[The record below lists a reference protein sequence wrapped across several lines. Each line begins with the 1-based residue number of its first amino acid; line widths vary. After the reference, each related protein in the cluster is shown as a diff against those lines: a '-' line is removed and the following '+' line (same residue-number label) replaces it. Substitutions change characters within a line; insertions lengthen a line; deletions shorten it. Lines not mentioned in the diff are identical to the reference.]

1 MKSEVTVVMYHYV
14 RDLKNSRYPNI
25 KGLDI
30 EKFKKQIKFFKEN
43 YNFIRM
49 EDLIEYYKSP
59 NEKRLPEKSILLT
72 FDDGYKDHYTYVL
85 PVLLENDIQGSF
97 YIPTKCFQ
105 DKKVLDVNKIH
116 FILES
121 CIGEEEKVLS
131 EIKEYLETN
140 KDSRISLSYDDYF
153 QEYAVASRF
162 DKKEVIFI
170 KRMLQVALPEDYRE
184 KIVEQLF
191 KKYVCSIENKIISE
205 RAFWEELYLTPEQIR
220 AMEKL
225 GMHIGFHSHNHV
237 WLDSLKKEEQEFQI
251 KSSINYFKEIGID
264 TKKMTISYPYGGYNE
279 ETIELMKKYNI
290 PLGFTTEVEKID
302 LEKSD
307 YLRLPR
313 MDTND
318 FYQGE

>member
-1 MKSEVTVVMYHYV
+1 MKSEITVVMYHYV

-43 YNFIRM
+43 YNFVRI
-49 EDLIEYYKSP
+49 EDLIEYYKNP
-59 NEKRLPEKSILLT
+59 KEKELPEKAILLT

-85 PVLLENDIQGSF
+85 PVLLENNIQGSF

-121 CIGEEEKVLS
+121 CVGEEEKILK
-131 EIKEYLETN
+131 EIEDYLEKN
-140 KDSRISLSYDDYF
+140 KDSRVSLSYNDYF
-153 QEYAVASRF
+153 KEYAVDSRF
-162 DKKEVIFI
+162 DKKEIIFI
-170 KRMLQVALPEDYRE
+170 KRMLQVVLPEDYRE
-184 KIVEQLF
+184 KLVDILF
-191 KKYVCSIENKIISE
+191 KKYVCTIGDKIISE

-220 AMEKL
+220 MMEKL

-237 WLDSLKKEEQEFQI
+237 WLNSLSKEEQEFQI
-251 KSSINYFKEIGID
+251 KSSINYFKEIGIN
-264 TKKMTISYPYGGYNE
+264 TEKMTISYPYGGYNE
-279 ETIELMKKYNI
+279 DTIELMKKYKI
-290 PLGFTTEVEKID
+290 SLGFTTEVKKVDLKI
-302 LEKSD
+302 SD
-307 YLRLPR
+307 CLKLPR

-318 FYQGE
+318 FYQD

>member
-43 YNFIRM
+43 YNFVRI
-49 EDLIEYYKSP
+49 EDLIEYYKNPKEKELP
-59 NEKRLPEKSILLT
+59 NKAILLT

-85 PVLLENDIQGSF
+85 PILLENNIQGSF

-121 CIGEEEKVLS
+121 CIGKEERILK
-131 EIKEYLETN
+131 EIEEYLEKN
-140 KDSRISLSYDDYF
+140 KDSRISLSYNDYF
-153 QEYAVASRF
+153 KEYAVDSRF

-170 KRMLQVALPEDYRE
+170 KRMLQVVLPEDYRE
-184 KIVEQLF
+184 KLVDILF
-191 KKYVCSIENKIISE
+191 KKYVCTIGDKIISE

-220 AMEKL
+220 MMEKL

-237 WLDSLKKEEQEFQI
+237 WLNSLSKEEQEFQI
-251 KSSINYFKEIGID
+251 KSSINYFKEIGIK
-264 TKKMTISYPYGGYNE
+264 TEKMTLSYPYGGYNE
-279 ETIELMKKYNI
+279 ESVELIKKYEI
-290 PLGFTTEVEKID
+290 PLAFTTKVAIAD
-302 LEKSD
+302 LNKDEN
-307 YLRLPR
+307 YALPR
-313 MDTND
+313 LDTND
-318 FYQGE
+318 FYQG

>member
-59 NEKRLPEKSILLT
+59 NEKRLPKKSILLT

>member
-191 KKYVCSIENKIISE
+191 KKYVCSIGDKIISE

>member
-43 YNFIRM
+43 YNFVKI
-49 EDLIEYYKSP
+49 EDLIEYYKNP
-59 NEKRLPEKSILLT
+59 KEKELPEKAILLT

-85 PVLLENDIQGSF
+85 PILLENNIQGSF

-121 CIGEEEKVLS
+121 CIGEEERILK
-131 EIKEYLETN
+131 EIEEYLEKN
-140 KDSRISLSYDDYF
+140 KDSRISLSYNDYF
-153 QEYAVASRF
+153 KEYAVDSRF

-170 KRMLQVALPEDYRE
+170 KRMLQVVLPEDYRE
-184 KIVEQLF
+184 KLVDILF
-191 KKYVCSIENKIISE
+191 KKYVCTIGDKIISE

-220 AMEKL
+220 MMEKL

-237 WLDSLKKEEQEFQI
+237 WLNSLSKEEQEFQI
-251 KSSINYFKEIGID
+251 KSSINYFKKIGVK
-264 TKKMTISYPYGGYNE
+264 TEKMTLSYPYGGYNGE
-279 ETIELMKKYNI
+279 SVELIKKYGI
-290 PLGFTTEVEKID
+290 PLAFTTKVAIAD
-302 LEKSD
+302 LNKNEN
-307 YLRLPR
+307 YALPR
-313 MDTND
+313 LDTND
-318 FYQGE
+318 FYQG

>member
-1 MKSEVTVVMYHYV
+1 MNDEVTVVMYHYV

-49 EDLIEYYKSP
+49 DDLIEYYKSS
-59 NEKRLPEKSILLT
+59 NKKKLPEKSILLT

-85 PVLLENDIQGSF
+85 PVLLENNIQGAF

-121 CIGEEEKVLS
+121 CIGEEEKILK
-131 EIKEYLETN
+131 EIKEYLGKN
-140 KDSRISLSYDDYF
+140 KDSRILLSYNDYF
-153 QEYAVASRF
+153 KEYAVASRF

-170 KRMLQVALPEDYRE
+170 KRMLQVVLPEDYRE
-184 KIVEQLF
+184 KLVDLLF
-191 KKYVCSIENKIISE
+191 KKYICSIGDKIISE
-205 RAFWEELYLTPEQIR
+205 RAFWEELYLTLDQIR
-220 AMEKL
+220 LMKKL

-237 WLDSLKKEEQEFQI
+237 WLNSLSKEEQESQI
-251 KSSINYFKEIGID
+251 KFSINYFKEIGIN
-264 TKKMTISYPYGGYNE
+264 TEKMTISYPYGGYNE
-279 ETIELMKKYNI
+279 DTIELMKKYKI
-290 PLGFTTEVEKID
+290 PLGFTTEVKKID
-302 LEKSD
+302 LKISD
-307 YLRLPR
+307 CLKLPR

-318 FYQGE
+318 FYQGD

>member
-1 MKSEVTVVMYHYV
+1 MNSEVTVVMYHYV

-59 NEKRLPEKSILLT
+59 NKKSLPDKSILLT

-85 PVLLENDIQGSF
+85 PVLLENNIQGSF

-105 DKKVLDVNKIH
+105 DKEVLDVNKIH

-121 CIGEEEKVLS
+121 CIGEEEKILK
-131 EIKEYLETN
+131 EIEEYLEKN
-140 KDSRISLSYDDYF
+140 KDSRILLSYDDYF
-153 QEYAVASRF
+153 KEYAVDSRF

-170 KRMLQVALPEDYRE
+170 KRMLQVVLPEDYR
-184 KIVEQLF
+184 KKLLDILF
-191 KKYVCSIENKIISE
+191 KKYVCTIGDKIISE

-220 AMEKL
+220 MMEKL
-225 GMHIGFHSHNHV
+225 GMHIGFHSHDHV
-237 WLDSLKKEEQEFQI
+237 WLNSLSKEEQEFQI
-251 KSSINYFKEIGID
+251 KSSIDYFKEIGVK
-264 TKKMTISYPYGGYNE
+264 TEKMTLSYPYGGYNE
-279 ETIELMKKYNI
+279 ESVELIKKYEI
-290 PLGFTTEVEKID
+290 PLAFTTKVAIAD
-302 LEKSD
+302 LNKDEN
-307 YLRLPR
+307 YALPR
-313 MDTND
+313 LDTND
-318 FYQGE
+318 FYQG

>member
-43 YNFIRM
+43 YNFVRI
-49 EDLIEYYKSP
+49 EDLIEYYKNP
-59 NEKRLPEKSILLT
+59 KEKELPDKAILLT

-85 PVLLENDIQGSF
+85 PILLENNIQGSF

-121 CIGEEEKVLS
+121 CIGKEERILK
-131 EIKEYLETN
+131 EIEEYLEKN

-153 QEYAVASRF
+153 KEYAVDSRF

-170 KRMLQVALPEDYRE
+170 KRMLQVVLPENYR
-184 KIVEQLF
+184 KKLVDILF
-191 KKYVCSIENKIISE
+191 KKYVCTIGDKIISE

-220 AMEKL
+220 MMEKV
-225 GMHIGFHSHNHV
+225 GMHIGFHSHDHV
-237 WLDSLKKEEQEFQI
+237 WLNSLSKEEQEFQI
-251 KSSINYFKEIGID
+251 KSSINYFKEIGIK
-264 TKKMTISYPYGGYNE
+264 TEKMTLSYPYGGYNE
-279 ETIELMKKYNI
+279 ESVELIKKYKI
-290 PLGFTTEVEKID
+290 PLAFTTKVAIAD
-302 LEKSD
+302 LNKDEN
-307 YLRLPR
+307 YALPR
-313 MDTND
+313 LDTND
-318 FYQGE
+318 FYQG

>member
-43 YNFIRM
+43 YNFVKI
-49 EDLIEYYKSP
+49 EDLIDYYKNP
-59 NEKRLPEKSILLT
+59 KEKELPEKPILLT

-85 PVLLENDIQGSF
+85 PVLLENNIQGSF

-225 GMHIGFHSHNHV
+225 GMHIGFHSHDHV
-237 WLDSLKKEEQEFQI
+237 WLNSLSKEEQEFQI
-251 KSSINYFKEIGID
+251 KSSIDYFKEIGVK
-264 TKKMTISYPYGGYNE
+264 TEKMTLSYPYGGYNE
-279 ETIELMKKYNI
+279 ESIELIKKYGI
-290 PLGFTTEVEKID
+290 PLAFTTKVAIAD
-302 LEKSD
+302 LNKNEN
-307 YLRLPR
+307 YALPR
-313 MDTND
+313 LDTND
-318 FYQGE
+318 FYQG

>member
-43 YNFIRM
+43 YNFVRI
-49 EDLIEYYKSP
+49 EDLIEYYKNPKEKELP
-59 NEKRLPEKSILLT
+59 NKAILLT

-85 PVLLENDIQGSF
+85 PILLENNIQGSF

-121 CIGEEEKVLS
+121 CIGKEERILK
-131 EIKEYLETN
+131 EIEEYLEKN
-140 KDSRISLSYDDYF
+140 KDSRISLSYNDYF
-153 QEYAVASRF
+153 KEYAVDSRF

-170 KRMLQVALPEDYRE
+170 KRMLQVVLPEDYR
-184 KIVEQLF
+184 KKLVDILF
-191 KKYVCSIENKIISE
+191 KKYVCTIGDKIISE

-220 AMEKL
+220 MMEKL
-225 GMHIGFHSHNHV
+225 GMHIGFHSHDHV
-237 WLDSLKKEEQEFQI
+237 WLNSLSKEEQEFQI
-251 KSSINYFKEIGID
+251 KSSIDYFKEIGVK
-264 TKKMTISYPYGGYNE
+264 TEKMTLSYPYGGYNE
-279 ETIELMKKYNI
+279 ESVELIKKYEI
-290 PLGFTTEVEKID
+290 PLAFTTKVAIAD
-302 LEKSD
+302 LNKDEN
-307 YLRLPR
+307 YALPR
-313 MDTND
+313 LDTND
-318 FYQGE
+318 FYQG

>member
-43 YNFIRM
+43 YNFVRI
-49 EDLIEYYKSP
+49 EDLIEYYKNP
-59 NEKRLPEKSILLT
+59 KKKELPEKAILLT
-72 FDDGYKDHYTYVL
+72 FDDGYKDHYNYVL
-85 PVLLENDIQGSF
+85 PVLLENNIQGSF

-121 CIGEEEKVLS
+121 CMGKEERILK
-131 EIKEYLETN
+131 EIEEYLEKN
-140 KDSRISLSYDDYF
+140 KDSRISLSYNDYF
-153 QEYAVASRF
+153 KEYAVDSRF

-170 KRMLQVALPEDYRE
+170 KRMLQVVLPEDYRE
-184 KIVEQLF
+184 KLVDILF
-191 KKYVCSIENKIISE
+191 KKYVCTIGDKIISE

-220 AMEKL
+220 MMEKL

-237 WLDSLKKEEQEFQI
+237 WLNSLSKEEQEFQI
-251 KSSINYFKEIGID
+251 KSSINYFKEIGVK
-264 TKKMTISYPYGGYNE
+264 TEKMTLSYPYGGYNE
-279 ETIELMKKYNI
+279 ESVELIKKYEI
-290 PLGFTTEVEKID
+290 PLAFTTKVAIAD
-302 LEKSD
+302 LDKDED
-307 YLRLPR
+307 YALPR
-313 MDTND
+313 LDTND
-318 FYQGE
+318 FYQG

>member
-43 YNFIRM
+43 YNFVRI
-49 EDLIEYYKSP
+49 EDLIEYYKNP
-59 NEKRLPEKSILLT
+59 KEKELPEKAILLT
-72 FDDGYKDHYTYVL
+72 FYDGYKDHYNYVL
-85 PVLLENDIQGSF
+85 PVLLENNIQGSF

-121 CIGEEEKVLS
+121 CIGKEKRILK
-131 EIKEYLETN
+131 EIEEYLEKN
-140 KDSRISLSYDDYF
+140 KDSRISLSYNDYF
-153 QEYAVASRF
+153 KEYAVDSRF

-170 KRMLQVALPEDYRE
+170 KRMLQVVLPEDYRE
-184 KIVEQLF
+184 KLVDILF
-191 KKYVCSIENKIISE
+191 KKYVCTIGDKIISE

-220 AMEKL
+220 MMEKL

-237 WLDSLKKEEQEFQI
+237 WLNSLSKEEQEFQI
-251 KSSINYFKEIGID
+251 KSSINYFKEIGVK
-264 TKKMTISYPYGGYNE
+264 TEKMTLSYPYGGYNE
-279 ETIELMKKYNI
+279 ESVELIKKYEI
-290 PLGFTTEVEKID
+290 PLAFTTKVAIAD
-302 LEKSD
+302 LDKDED
-307 YLRLPR
+307 YALPR
-313 MDTND
+313 LDTND
-318 FYQGE
+318 FYQG

>member
-97 YIPTKCFQ
+97 YISTKCFQ

>member
-116 FILES
+116 FILER

>member
-30 EKFKKQIKFFKEN
+30 DKFKRQIKYFKEN

-59 NEKRLPEKSILLT
+59 NKKSLPDKSILLT

-85 PVLLENDIQGSF
+85 PVLLENNIQGSF

-121 CIGEEEKVLS
+121 CIEEEEKILK
-131 EIKEYLETN
+131 EIEEYLEKN
-140 KDSRISLSYDDYF
+140 KDSRILLSYDDYF
-153 QEYAVASRF
+153 KEYAIDSRF

-170 KRMLQVALPEDYRE
+170 KRMLQVVLPEDYR
-184 KIVEQLF
+184 KKLVDILF
-191 KKYVCSIENKIISE
+191 KKYVCTIGDKIISE

-220 AMEKL
+220 MMEKL
-225 GMHIGFHSHNHV
+225 GMHIGFHSHDHV
-237 WLDSLKKEEQEFQI
+237 WLSSLSKEEQEFQI
-251 KSSINYFKEIGID
+251 KSSINYFKEIGIK
-264 TKKMTISYPYGGYNE
+264 TEKMTLSYPYGGYNE
-279 ETIELMKKYNI
+279 ESVELIKKYEI
-290 PLGFTTEVEKID
+290 PLAFTTKVAIAD
-302 LEKSD
+302 LNKDEN
-307 YLRLPR
+307 YALPR
-313 MDTND
+313 LDTND
-318 FYQGE
+318 FYQG

>member
-43 YNFIRM
+43 YNFVRI
-49 EDLIEYYKSP
+49 EDLIEYYKNPKEKELP
-59 NEKRLPEKSILLT
+59 NKAILLT

-85 PVLLENDIQGSF
+85 PILLENNIQGSF

-121 CIGEEEKVLS
+121 CIGEEEKILK
-131 EIKEYLETN
+131 EIEDYLEKN
-140 KDSRISLSYDDYF
+140 KDSRVSLSYNDYF
-153 QEYAVASRF
+153 KEYAVDSRF

-170 KRMLQVALPEDYRE
+170 KRMLQVVLPEDYRE
-184 KIVEQLF
+184 KLVDILF
-191 KKYVCSIENKIISE
+191 KKYVCTIGDKIISE

-220 AMEKL
+220 MMEKL
-225 GMHIGFHSHNHV
+225 GMHIGFHSHDHV
-237 WLDSLKKEEQEFQI
+237 WLNSLSKEEQEFQI
-251 KSSINYFKEIGID
+251 KSSINYFKEIGIK
-264 TKKMTISYPYGGYNE
+264 TEKMTLSYPYGGYNE
-279 ETIELMKKYNI
+279 ESVELIKKYGI
-290 PLGFTTEVEKID
+290 PLAFTTKVAVAD
-302 LEKSD
+302 LNKDEN
-307 YLRLPR
+307 YALPR
-313 MDTND
+313 LDTND
-318 FYQGE
+318 FYQG

>member
-43 YNFIRM
+43 YNFVRI
-49 EDLIEYYKSP
+49 EDLIEYYKNP
-59 NEKRLPEKSILLT
+59 KEKELPEKAILLT

-85 PVLLENDIQGSF
+85 PVLLENNIQGSF

-121 CIGEEEKVLS
+121 CIGEEEKILK
-131 EIKEYLETN
+131 EIEEYLEKN
-140 KDSRISLSYDDYF
+140 KDSRILLSYDDYF
-153 QEYAVASRF
+153 KEYAIDSRF

-170 KRMLQVALPEDYRE
+170 KRMLQVVLPEDYR
-184 KIVEQLF
+184 KKLVDILF
-191 KKYVCSIENKIISE
+191 KKYVCTIGDKIISE

-220 AMEKL
+220 MMEKL
-225 GMHIGFHSHNHV
+225 GMHIGFHSHDHV
-237 WLDSLKKEEQEFQI
+237 WLSSLSKEEQEFQI
-251 KSSINYFKEIGID
+251 KSSINYFKEIGIK
-264 TKKMTISYPYGGYNE
+264 TEKMTLSYPYGGYNE
-279 ETIELMKKYNI
+279 ESVELIKKYEI
-290 PLGFTTEVEKID
+290 PLAFTTKVAITD
-302 LEKSD
+302 LNKDEN
-307 YLRLPR
+307 YALPR
-313 MDTND
+313 LDTND
-318 FYQGE
+318 FYQG

>member
-1 MKSEVTVVMYHYV
+1 MNSEVTVVMYHYV

-59 NEKRLPEKSILLT
+59 NKKSLPDKSILLT

-85 PVLLENDIQGSF
+85 PVLLENNIQGSF

-121 CIGEEEKVLS
+121 CIGEEKKILS
-131 EIKEYLETN
+131 DIKEYLETS
-140 KDSRISLSYDDYF
+140 KDNRIAFLYDDYF
-153 QEYAVASRF
+153 KEYAVASRF
-162 DKKEVIFI
+162 DKKEIIFI
-170 KRMLQVALPEDYRE
+170 KRMLQMVLPEDYRE
-184 KIVEQLF
+184 KLVDKLF
-191 KKYVCSIENKIISE
+191 KKYVCSIGEKEISE
-205 RAFWEELYLTPEQIR
+205 RVFWEELYLTIDQIKI
-220 AMEKL
+220 MEKL

-237 WLDSLKKEEQEFQI
+237 WLDSLNKEEQEFQI
-251 KSSINYFKEIGID
+251 KSSINYFKEIGTN

-279 ETIELMKKYNI
+279 DTIELMKKYEI
-290 PLGFTTEVEKID
+290 PLAFTTEVKKVD
-302 LEKSD
+302 LKTSD
-307 YLRLPR
+307 YLKLPR

>member
-43 YNFIRM
+43 YNFLKI

-59 NEKRLPEKSILLT
+59 NEKKLPEKSILLT

-85 PVLLENDIQGSF
+85 PVLLENNIQGSF

-121 CIGEEEKVLS
+121 CIGEEKKILK
-131 EIKEYLETN
+131 EIEEYLGKN
-140 KDSRISLSYDDYF
+140 KDSRISLSYNDYF
-153 QEYAVASRF
+153 KEYAVDSRF

-170 KRMLQVALPEDYRE
+170 KRMLQVVLPEDYRE
-184 KIVEQLF
+184 KLVDILF
-191 KKYVCSIENKIISE
+191 KKYVCTIGDKVISE

-220 AMEKL
+220 MMEKM
-225 GMHIGFHSHNHV
+225 GMHIGFHSHNHI
-237 WLDSLKKEEQEFQI
+237 WLNSLSKEKQRLELDY
-251 KSSINYFKEIGID
+251 SIEWFNKIGLD
-264 TKKMTISYPYGGYNE
+264 VKKMTISYPYGGYNE
-279 ETIELMKKYNI
+279 TTLELMREYNV
-290 PLGFTTEVEKID
+290 PLGFTTEVRVAI
-302 LEKSD
+302 LENDD
-307 YLRLPR
+307 YLEIPR
-313 MDTND
+313 MDAND
-318 FYQGE
+318 FRG

>member
-43 YNFIRM
+43 YNFVRI
-49 EDLIEYYKSP
+49 EDLIEYYKNSK
-59 NEKRLPEKSILLT
+59 EKELPEKAILLT

-85 PVLLENDIQGSF
+85 PVLLENNIQGSF

-121 CIGEEEKVLS
+121 CIDEEEKILK
-131 EIKEYLETN
+131 EIEEYLKKN

-153 QEYAVASRF
+153 KEYAVDSRF

-170 KRMLQVALPEDYRE
+170 KRMLQVVLPEDYR
-184 KIVEQLF
+184 KKLVDILF
-191 KKYVCSIENKIISE
+191 KKYVCTIGDKIISE

-220 AMEKL
+220 MMEKL
-225 GMHIGFHSHNHV
+225 GMHIGFHSHDHV
-237 WLDSLKKEEQEFQI
+237 WLNSLSKEEQEFQI
-251 KSSINYFKEIGID
+251 KSSIDYFKEIGVK
-264 TKKMTISYPYGGYNE
+264 TEKMTLSYPYGGYNE
-279 ETIELMKKYNI
+279 ESVELIKKYGI
-290 PLGFTTEVEKID
+290 PLAFTTKVAVAD
-302 LEKSD
+302 LNKDED
-307 YLRLPR
+307 YALPR
-313 MDTND
+313 LDTND
-318 FYQGE
+318 FYQG

>member
-43 YNFIRM
+43 YNFVRI
-49 EDLIEYYKSP
+49 EDLIEYYKNP
-59 NEKRLPEKSILLT
+59 KEKELPEKAILLT

-85 PVLLENDIQGSF
+85 PVLLENNIQGSF

-121 CIGEEEKVLS
+121 CIGKEERILK
-131 EIKEYLETN
+131 EIEEYLEKN
-140 KDSRISLSYDDYF
+140 KDSRISHSYNDYF
-153 QEYAVASRF
+153 KEYAVDSRF
-162 DKKEVIFI
+162 DKKEIIFI
-170 KRMLQVALPEDYRE
+170 KRMLQVVLPEDYRE
-184 KIVEQLF
+184 KLVDILF
-191 KKYVCSIENKIISE
+191 KKYVCTLGDKIISE

-220 AMEKL
+220 MMEKL

-237 WLDSLKKEEQEFQI
+237 WLNSLSKEEQEFQI
-251 KSSINYFKEIGID
+251 KSSINYFKEIGVK
-264 TKKMTISYPYGGYNE
+264 TEKMTISYPYGGYNK
-279 ETIELMKKYNI
+279 ETIKLMEEYKI
-290 PLGFTTEVEKID
+290 PLGFTTEVRKIN
-302 LEKSD
+302 LENDSF
-307 YLRLPR
+307 LELPR

-318 FYQGE
+318 FIKE

>member
-43 YNFIRM
+43 YNFVKIQ
-49 EDLIEYYKSP
+49 DLIEYYKNP
-59 NEKRLPEKSILLT
+59 KEKELPDKAILLT

-85 PVLLENDIQGSF
+85 PILLENNIQGSF

-121 CIGEEEKVLS
+121 CIGEEEKILK
-131 EIKEYLETN
+131 EIEDYLEKN
-140 KDSRISLSYDDYF
+140 KDSRISLLYNDYF
-153 QEYAVASRF
+153 KEYAIDSRF

-170 KRMLQVALPEDYRE
+170 KRMLQVVLPEDYR
-184 KIVEQLF
+184 KKLVDILF
-191 KKYVCSIENKIISE
+191 KKYVCTIGDKIISE

-220 AMEKL
+220 MMEKL
-225 GMHIGFHSHNHV
+225 GMHIGFHSHDHV
-237 WLDSLKKEEQEFQI
+237 WLSSLSKEEQEFQI
-251 KSSINYFKEIGID
+251 KSSINYFKEIGIK
-264 TKKMTISYPYGGYNE
+264 TEKMTLSYPYGGYNE
-279 ETIELMKKYNI
+279 ESVELIKKYEI
-290 PLGFTTEVEKID
+290 PLAFTTKVAIAD
-302 LEKSD
+302 LNKDEN
-307 YLRLPR
+307 YALPR
-313 MDTND
+313 LDTND
-318 FYQGE
+318 FYQG

>member
-1 MKSEVTVVMYHYV
+1 MKSEVTIVMYHYV

-43 YNFIRM
+43 YNFVRI
-49 EDLIEYYKSP
+49 EDLIEYYKNSK
-59 NEKRLPEKSILLT
+59 EKELPEKAILLT

-85 PVLLENDIQGSF
+85 PVLLENNIQGSF

-121 CIGEEEKVLS
+121 CIDEEEKILK
-131 EIKEYLETN
+131 EMEEYLKKN

-153 QEYAVASRF
+153 KEYAVDSRF

-170 KRMLQVALPEDYRE
+170 KRMLQVVLPEDYR
-184 KIVEQLF
+184 KKLLDILF
-191 KKYVCSIENKIISE
+191 KKYVCTIGDKIISE

-220 AMEKL
+220 MMEKL
-225 GMHIGFHSHNHV
+225 GMHIGFHSHDHV
-237 WLDSLKKEEQEFQI
+237 WLNSLSKEEQEFQI
-251 KSSINYFKEIGID
+251 KSSIDYFKEIGVK
-264 TKKMTISYPYGGYNE
+264 TEKMSLSYPYGGYNE
-279 ETIELMKKYNI
+279 ESVELIKKYEI
-290 PLGFTTEVEKID
+290 PLAFTTKVAIAD
-302 LEKSD
+302 LNKDEN
-307 YLRLPR
+307 YALPR
-313 MDTND
+313 LDTND
-318 FYQGE
+318 FYQG

>member
-30 EKFKKQIKFFKEN
+30 EKFKKQINFFKKN

-59 NEKRLPEKSILLT
+59 NEKKLPEKSILLT

-85 PVLLENDIQGSF
+85 PILLENNIQGSF

>member
-1 MKSEVTVVMYHYV
+1 MKSEVTVVMYHYI

-43 YNFIRM
+43 YNFVRI
-49 EDLIEYYKSP
+49 EDLIEYYKNP
-59 NEKRLPEKSILLT
+59 KGKELPEKAILLT

-85 PVLLENDIQGSF
+85 PVLLENNIQGSF

-121 CIGEEEKVLS
+121 CIGKEERILK
-131 EIKEYLETN
+131 EIEGYLEKN
-140 KDSRISLSYDDYF
+140 KDSRIPLLYNDYF
-153 QEYAVASRF
+153 KEYAVDSRF

-170 KRMLQVALPEDYRE
+170 KRMLQVILPEDYRE
-184 KIVEQLF
+184 KLVDTLF
-191 KKYVCSIENKIISE
+191 KKYVCTIGDKIISE

-220 AMEKL
+220 MMEKL

-237 WLDSLKKEEQEFQI
+237 WLNSLSKEEQEFQI
-251 KSSINYFKEIGID
+251 KSSINYFKEIGIK
-264 TKKMTISYPYGGYNE
+264 TEKMTLSYPYGGYNE
-279 ETIELMKKYNI
+279 ESVELIKKYEI
-290 PLGFTTEVEKID
+290 PLAFTTKVAIAD
-302 LEKSD
+302 LNKDEN
-307 YLRLPR
+307 YALPR
-313 MDTND
+313 LDTND
-318 FYQGE
+318 FYQG